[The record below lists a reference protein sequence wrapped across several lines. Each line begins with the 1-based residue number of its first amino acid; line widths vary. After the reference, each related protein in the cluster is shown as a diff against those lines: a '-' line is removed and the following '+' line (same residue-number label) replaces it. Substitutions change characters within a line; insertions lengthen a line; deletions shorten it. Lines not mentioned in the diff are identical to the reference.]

1 MFEIF
6 QYEFMQRAFLAGT
19 IVGVAAPLIGIFLVV
34 RRYSLMADTLAHV
47 SLLGIALGIVFN
59 INPFLSAIAVSMIAS
74 LGMEKL
80 RNNKKL
86 FGESILSLF
95 LSGALAS
102 AVVLIS
108 ASSGF
113 DASFYSYLFGSI
125 ATVTREDLT
134 LIIPIALA
142 IVVTIMVF
150 YKNLFLLSLDEE
162 LALASGVKTK
172 LLNTILVLLAAL
184 QVSTSIRVVGVL
196 LIGALMVIPVISAF
210 QFEKSFAKTIVIS
223 VIFSLVSVNVGLFG
237 SYYLNI
243 ASGGSIVVVSFILFF
258 LSLAWNKLRS

>member
-19 IVGVAAPLIGIFLVV
+19 IIGVAAPLIGIFLVV

-47 SLLGIALGIVFN
+47 SLLGIAIGIVLN
-59 INPFLSAIAVSMIAS
+59 INPFLSAIAVSMLAS

-80 RNNKKL
+80 RNDKKL

-108 ASSGF
+108 ASNGF

-125 ATVTREDLT
+125 ATVSRSDLA
-134 LIIPIALA
+134 LIIPIA
-142 IVVTIMVF
+142 VTIVITILAF
-150 YKNLFLLSLDEE
+150 YKKLFLLSLDEE
-162 LALASGVKTK
+162 LAIASGVKTK
-172 LLNTILVLLAAL
+172 FLNTLLVLLAAL

-210 QFEKSFAKTIVIS
+210 QFEKSFAKTIIIAVA
-223 VIFSLVSVNVGLFG
+223 FSLVSVNLGLFA

-243 ASGGSIVVVSFILFF
+243 ASGGSIVVISFVLFF
-258 LSLAWNKLRS
+258 LSLLRNKLK